1 MSGLFSLVEKGPL
14 SFFLYPETN
23 FSNIRSND
31 LVSRE
36 TFRQTFFLRCKMN
49 LSIVASEG
57 IDHESFSL
65 YGRFRIECKG
75 C

>member
-1 MSGLFSLVEKGPL
+1 MSGLFSQVEKGPL
-14 SFFLYPETN
+14 SFFVYQETI

-31 LVSRE
+31 LVSQE
-36 TFRQTFFLRCKMN
+36 TFRLNLLMRCKMN

-65 YGRFRIECKG
+65 YGRF
-75 C
+75 